1 MSKNFSNAPRQIVH
15 TAGLLVLGMTL
26 VTLTPVAAQ
35 AQWTYEPI
43 AKVGVETDD
52 NATLSIRT
60 DDVRDV
66 TGILYNLSLRL
77 DYKSP
82 LTSFFITPE
91 VLVRKYSD
99 DSDLNSND
107 IFVAS
112 VFRRDMQ
119 SSMIRV
125 RFDFDEQTARTAER
139 ADADLDVDDP
149 DDIPD
154 DDTGRVAF
162 QGDRQRIRIRPEWY
176 YEFSNA
182 MSLRVEMAFI
192 DTSYD
197 EILQPF
203 LSDYTDAHLAV
214 SLNRAFTERTTGIV
228 TARGRNYE
236 LSDGSS
242 ETTGIGLL
250 AGFES
255 SLSQT
260 STLRA
265 MFGVEDVDSDISET
279 DPNFVADVSFR
290 RRLETVNFLAQY
302 RRSISASGSG
312 KLSVRDS
319 INLNLSRRLS
329 EKVTAG
335 LGVRTYQTNSVDD
348 VLTIDERTYVQLR
361 AQFTWNITT
370 NFATEFDYRYTFQ
383 DRSVLGESSNSN
395 QVTVWFAYKP
405 NSIDRRFR

>member
-1 MSKNFSNAPRQIVH
+1 MKKNIHNTQSQIVH
-15 TAGLLVLGMTL
+15 VAGLLTVGML
-26 VTLTPVAAQ
+26 LAAMVPGAAL
-35 AQWTYEPI
+35 AQWTFEPI
-43 AKVGVETDD
+43 ARVGVEKDD

-66 TGILYNLSLRL
+66 TGILYDLSLRA
-77 DYKSP
+77 DYQSA
-82 LTSFFITPE
+82 LTSFFITPR
-91 VLVRKYSD
+91 VISRNYSD
-99 DSDLNSND
+99 DPDLDSDD

-112 VFRRDMQ
+112 VYRREMK
-119 SSMIRV
+119 SSMIRI
-125 RFDFDEQTARTAER
+125 RFDYDDQTARTAER
-139 ADADLDVDDP
+139 ADADLEVDEP

-162 QGDRQRIRIRPEWY
+162 QGKRERIRIRPEWF

-182 MSLRVEMAFI
+182 MSMNVNIAYV

-197 EILQPF
+197 AILQPF

-214 SLNRAFTERTTGIV
+214 FLNRAFTERTTGIV
-228 TARGRNYE
+228 TVRGRNYE

-265 MFGVEDVDSDISET
+265 LVGIEDVDSDVSET
-279 DPNFVADVSFR
+279 DPNFVADISFR

-335 LGVRTYQTNSVDD
+335 LGVRTYQTNAVDD

-383 DRSVLGESSNSN
+383 DRSVLGESANSN
-395 QVTVWFAYKP
+395 QITVWFAYKP